1 MTDTVNSLR
10 DQLAQL
16 KSLHDA
22 GTLGPDAYQTARAAL
37 ERKLVD
43 LVTSGAATLTAAPPR
58 PTRGLWMLSGVV
70 ALLVAAG
77 GYWWTGTPDAVGA
90 VTAAGTQEQGT
101 GSPHAMGKDQIAAM
115 AEKLAARLKDR
126 PDDAE
131 GWSMLGRS
139 YMVLERPAEALA
151 AYERAVKLRPDDA
164 STLVDYA
171 DALAVKNDRSLAGEP
186 MKVVEKA
193 LKLEPDN
200 LKALMLA
207 GTAAFNAN
215 DYAKAV
221 KHWDRMA
228 QVGPSD
234 HPMVQSA
241 MAGADEA
248 RRRGNL
254 PPSPTLSAGSA
265 APVTAPVTAQMGN
278 AAVASSEA
286 SVSGTVTISPAAK
299 AAASPDDTVFVF
311 ARPAEGSRMPLAI
324 LRKQV
329 RDLPLT
335 FKLDDSMA
343 MSPAAKISTA
353 GRVVVGARISK
364 SGQAMPQPGDMEGL
378 SDPVNAGAT
387 GVTVTIS
394 STVK

>member
-1 MTDTVNSLR
+1 MTDTVNTLR

-43 LVTSGAATLTAAPPR
+43 LVTSGAATPTAASPR
-58 PTRGLWMLSGVV
+58 PSKVLWMLSGVV
-70 ALLVAAG
+70 TVLVAAG
-77 GYWWTGTPDAVGA
+77 GYWWTGTPEAVGA
-90 VTAAGTQEQGT
+90 KTATATQEPAA
-101 GSPHAMGKDQIAAM
+101 GSPHALGKEQIATM

-139 YMVLERPAEALA
+139 YMVLEKPVEALA

-164 STLVDYA
+164 ATLTDYA

-186 MKVVEKA
+186 MKFIERA

-228 QVGPSD
+228 QVGPAD

-241 MAGADEA
+241 MAGAEEA
-248 RRRGNL
+248 RRRGSL
-254 PPSPTLSAGSA
+254 PPTPASA
-265 APVTAPVTAQMGN
+265 AVPAAQVKASATAPTITAAP
-278 AAVASSEA
+278 AAPGT
-286 SVSGTVTISPAAK
+286 SVSGTVTISAAAK

-329 RDLPLT
+329 KDLPLT

-394 STVK
+394 SAVK